1 MLSDLIQR
9 LSERAVTSKEE
20 DSLSALRELRSALR
34 AHISGV
40 KQMAAHAILR
50 ASNPT
55 PAQNRKSIKPAP
67 SRFAPHRHEDR
78 HQRSLLMAGMI
89 LTELLYA
96 DRQMQER
103 NASPRQPSEGE
114 GSFTTQAD

>member
-9 LSERAVTSKEE
+9 LAERAVTSKEE

-34 AHISGV
+34 AHITGV
-40 KQMAAHAILR
+40 KEMAAHAILR
-50 ASNPT
+50 TGS
-55 PAQNRKSIKPAP
+55 RSPAP
-67 SRFAPHRHEDR
+67 NWKSTRPAPPPPRRHEDR

>member
-1 MLSDLIQR
+1 
-9 LSERAVTSKEE
+9 
-20 DSLSALRELRSALR
+20 
-34 AHISGV
+34 V

-50 ASNPT
+50 PNST
-55 PAQNRKSIKPAP
+55 PLAVNRKSARPALSPVLSRPAP
-67 SRFAPHRHEDR
+67 PHRHDDR

-103 NASPRQPSEGE
+103 KSSSRMTDEDLFTRQ
-114 GSFTTQAD
+114 TD